1 MRSAHASPSGFALP
15 AVLVVVG
22 MLALVFLVAVS
33 ALDTLAREA
42 GQAKRS
48 VEFEQA
54 ALSLEA
60 KAAYTAAVEPL
71 AEDAIQVGGPRAQS
85 QGDDIPQPTL
95 LQSRTVTPLHLDGRR
110 YRFGS
115 GRFWLSLKDAAGQI
129 NLDQLAPQARARLA
143 AVLGAPA
150 AQQAALLDRLAD
162 DMDPDDLK
170 RMQGA
175 EALDYAAAGLA
186 PPRNRPF
193 IQPAGALGVLG
204 WREAVTH
211 RAWAGMRDEIA
222 AEPVAGEINVNT
234 SSPLALQVLLG
245 LTPQQARA
253 TLAARAQAPLLSM
266 ADLMGFAGPIA
277 YDVERSYTRPNG
289 RFALKVADPRAG
301 LVYRARIVLTPQGL
315 ERPLWIEE
323 RSLAPATAAERSPPP
338 ADAPVFPDPAH

>member
-1 MRSAHASPSGFALP
+1 MRFPRAASGFALP

-33 ALDTLAREA
+33 ALDTLARETTE
-42 GQAKRS
+42 AKRS

-60 KAAYTAAVEPL
+60 KAAYTAATEPL
-71 AEDAIQVGGPRAQS
+71 AEDSIHVGGPRAQS
-85 QGDDIPQPTL
+85 QGGPVAPPNL
-95 LQSRTVTPLHLDGRR
+95 LQSRGVTPLYLDARR
-110 YRFGS
+110 YGFGG
-115 GRFWLSLKDAAGQI
+115 GRFWLSLQDAAGQI
-129 NLDQLAPQARARLA
+129 NFDQLSPEARLRLA
-143 AVLGAPA
+143 TVLGVPPE
-150 AQQAALLDRLAD
+150 QRAALLDRLAD

-175 EALDYAAAGLA
+175 EATDYAAAGLA

-193 IQPAGALGVLG
+193 ASPAEALGVLG
-204 WREAVTH
+204 WREAVS
-211 RAWAGMRDEIA
+211 RPAWTALRDEISA
-222 AEPVAGEINVNT
+222 DPVAGDINVNT
-234 SSPLALQVLLG
+234 ASPAVLQVLLG
-245 LTPQQARA
+245 LTPQQA
-253 TLAARAQAPLLSM
+253 LAAITARTRAPFLTM
-266 ADLMGFAGPIA
+266 AELTGFTGPIA

-301 LVYRARIVLTPQGL
+301 LVYRARIVLTPDGL

-323 RSLAPATAAERSPPP
+323 RSLGPATDAERSPLP